1 MRSPVARFEPDALRR
16 DPRVGRVGCLIEP
29 ALRLRCPACGHRVA
43 GGTTPRCPACGGR
56 LEVERPALPA
66 HYAPDD
72 AARGIFR
79 HAPLLPPTPAAA
91 RVTLDEGGT
100 PLVPVPSAGADAGVT
115 GLLAKDESRNPTGTF
130 KDRAMALAATVA
142 AAEGAPGIVCASTGN
157 AGASAAAY
165 GARAG
170 LDVVIL
176 VPVGTPPAKLA
187 QAAICGAR
195 VVAVRGTYSDAWAL
209 AAAVSASAGW
219 LNATTTFTCPYV
231 VEGTRTVAYEVW
243 EAAGVPDWVAVPIGA
258 GPLLVGIAGGFAD
271 LRALGVTDRSPRLL
285 ALQPAGCAP
294 IVRAFEERRP
304 TRPWEAPATV
314 ASGLADPLAGYP
326 EEGDVTVAAVV
337 ASGGA
342 AVAVP
347 EAEILAAVRTL
358 ARREGLF
365 QEPSGAIALAGVA
378 EARRRGLIAADDTVV
393 ACLTGTGLKDPH
405 AAAGGTPAP
414 FAEVASLAEL
424 ERELARPAAG

>member
-1 MRSPVARFEPDALRR
+1 MAAVT
-16 DPRVGRVGCLIEP
+16 
-29 ALRLRCPACGHRVA
+29 LRLRCAACGA
-43 GGTTPRCPACGGR
+43 GTTGGATPRCPKCGGR
-56 LEVERPALPA
+56 LEVVRDRPER
-66 HYAPDD
+66 YAPDD
-72 AARGIFR
+72 GARGIFR
-79 HAPLLPPTPAAA
+79 HAALLPATPPSA

-100 PLVPVPSAGADAGVT
+100 PLVAVPAAGAEAGVPR
-115 GLLAKDESRNPTGTF
+115 LLAKDESRNPTGTF
-130 KDRAMALAATVA
+130 KDRCMALAATVA
-142 AAEGAPGIVCASTGN
+142 RAEGAPGIVCASTGN

-209 AAAVSASAGW
+209 AAALSAAAGW

-231 VEGTRTVAYEVW
+231 VEGTRTVAYELW
-243 EAAGVPDWVAVPIGA
+243 EAIGVPDWVAVPIGA
-258 GPLLVGIAGGFAD
+258 GPLLAGVAAGFAD
-271 LRALGVTDRSPRLL
+271 LRALGLADRAPRLL

-294 IVRAFEERRP
+294 IVRAFDEGRP

-314 ASGLADPLAGYP
+314 ASGLADPLSGYP
-326 EEGDVTVAAVV
+326 EEGDVTVAAIA

-342 AVAVP
+342 AVAVE

-378 EARRRGLIAADDTVV
+378 EARRRGLIDGDEVVV

-405 AAAGGTPAP
+405 AAAGGDQRP
-414 FAEVASLAEL
+414 FPEVATTAEL
-424 ERELARPAAG
+424 ERVLAGPPSD

>member
-1 MRSPVARFEPDALRR
+1 VTTAHRIS
-16 DPRVGRVGCLIEP
+16 
-29 ALRLRCPACGHRVA
+29 LRCTVCGHVA
-43 GGTTPRCPACGGR
+43 EGGATPRCPTCGGR
-56 LEVERPALPA
+56 LEVERGALPPG
-66 HYAPDD
+66 YAPDD
-72 AARGIFR
+72 TGRGIFR
-79 HAPLLPPTPAAA
+79 HAALLPPTPPDA
-91 RVTLDEGGT
+91 RITLDEGAT
-100 PLVPVPSAGADAGVT
+100 PLVPVPAAGAEAGVP

-130 KDRAMALAATVA
+130 KDRAMALAASVA
-142 AAEGAPGIVCASTGN
+142 RAEDAPGIVCASTGN

-170 LDVVIL
+170 LEVVIL

-231 VEGTRTVAYEVW
+231 VEGTRTVAYELHDDV
-243 EAAGVPDWVAVPIGA
+243 GVPDWIAVPIGA
-258 GPLLVGIAGGFAD
+258 GPLLAGIAAGFAD
-271 LRALGVTDRSPRLL
+271 LRALRACERAPRLL

-294 IVRAFEERRP
+294 IVRAFEEGRP

-326 EEGDVTVAAVV
+326 DEGDVTVAAVV
-337 ASGGA
+337 ASNGA
-342 AVAVP
+342 AIAVP
-347 EAEILAAVRTL
+347 EDEILAAVRTL

-378 EARRRGLIAADDTVV
+378 AARSRGLIGANDTVV

-405 AAAGGTPAP
+405 AASGGAAAP
-414 FAEVASLAEL
+414 FPEVTSLAEL
-424 ERELARPAAG
+424 ERELARPATG

>member
-1 MRSPVARFEPDALRR
+1 MSAVT
-16 DPRVGRVGCLIEP
+16 
-29 ALRLRCPACGHRVA
+29 LRLRCAACGTGTT
-43 GGTTPRCPACGGR
+43 GGATPRCPKCGGR
-56 LEVERPALPA
+56 LEVVRDRPAR
-66 HYAPDD
+66 YAPDD
-72 AARGIFR
+72 GARGIFR
-79 HAPLLPPTPAAA
+79 HAALLPATPPSA

-100 PLVPVPSAGADAGVT
+100 PLVAVPAAGAEAGVPR
-115 GLLAKDESRNPTGTF
+115 LLAKDESRNPTGTF
-130 KDRAMALAATVA
+130 KDRCMALAATVA
-142 AAEGAPGIVCASTGN
+142 RAEGAPGIVCASTGN

-209 AAAVSASAGW
+209 AAALSAAAGW

-231 VEGTRTVAYEVW
+231 VEGTRTVAYELW
-243 EAAGVPDWVAVPIGA
+243 EAVGVPDWVAVPIGA
-258 GPLLVGIAGGFAD
+258 GPLLAGVAAGFAD
-271 LRALGVTDRSPRLL
+271 LRALGLADRAPRLL

-294 IVRAFEERRP
+294 IVRAFDEGRP

-314 ASGLADPLAGYP
+314 ASGLADPLTGYP
-326 EEGDVTVAAVV
+326 EEGDVTVAAIA

-342 AVAVP
+342 AVAVE

-378 EARRRGLIAADDTVV
+378 EARRRGLIDGDEVVV

-405 AAAGGTPAP
+405 AAAGGDQRP
-414 FAEVASLAEL
+414 FPEVATTAEL
-424 ERELARPAAG
+424 ERVLAGPPSD

>member
-1 MRSPVARFEPDALRR
+1 MT
-16 DPRVGRVGCLIEP
+16 EP
-29 ALRLRCPACGHRVA
+29 ALRLRCTGCGTETA
-43 GGTTPRCPACGGR
+43 GGATPRCPACGGR
-56 LEVERPALPA
+56 LEVVRGPLPA
-66 HYAPDD
+66 GHAPDRGG
-72 AARGIFR
+72 RGIFR
-79 HAPLLPPTPAAA
+79 HAALLPPLPAAA
-91 RVTLDEGGT
+91 RVSLDEGGT
-100 PLVPVPSAGADAGVT
+100 PLVPVPSAGREAGV
-115 GLLAKDESRNPTGTF
+115 GNLLAKDESRNPTGTF

-170 LDVVIL
+170 LPVVIL

-209 AAAVSASAGW
+209 AAAVSASTGW

-231 VEGTRTVAYEVW
+231 VEGTRTVAYELW

-258 GPLLVGIAGGFAD
+258 GPLLVGIAGGFGD
-271 LRALGVTDRSPRLL
+271 LRALGVTGRSPRLL

-294 IVRAFEERRP
+294 IVRAFEERQP
-304 TRPWEAPATV
+304 TRPWESPATV

-326 EEGDVTVAAVV
+326 EEGDATVAAVV

-347 EAEILAAVRTL
+347 EDAILAAVRTL

-378 EARRRGLIAADDTVV
+378 EARRRGLIGGGDSVV

-405 AAAGGTPAP
+405 AAAGGTPAAFP
-414 FAEVASLAEL
+414 EVASLAQL

>member
-1 MRSPVARFEPDALRR
+1 MSTVT
-16 DPRVGRVGCLIEP
+16 
-29 ALRLRCPACGHRVA
+29 LRLRCAACGTGTT
-43 GGTTPRCPACGGR
+43 GGATPRCPVCGGR
-56 LEVERPALPA
+56 LEVLRDPPAG
-66 HYAPDD
+66 YAPDD
-72 AARGIFR
+72 RARGIFR
-79 HAPLLPPTPAAA
+79 HAALLPATPPAA

-100 PLVPVPSAGADAGVT
+100 PLVAVPAVGAEAGVPR
-115 GLLAKDESRNPTGTF
+115 LLAKDESRNPTGTF
-130 KDRAMALAATVA
+130 KDRCMALAATVA
-142 AAEGAPGIVCASTGN
+142 RAEGAPGIVCASTGN

-170 LDVVIL
+170 LGVVIL

-209 AAAVSASAGW
+209 AAALSAAAGW

-231 VEGTRTVAYEVW
+231 VEGTRTVAYELW
-243 EAAGVPDWVAVPIGA
+243 EAIGVPDWVAVPIGA
-258 GPLLVGIAGGFAD
+258 GPLLAGVAAGFAD
-271 LRALGVTDRSPRLL
+271 LRALGLADRAPRLL

-294 IVRAFEERRP
+294 IVRAFEEGRP

-314 ASGLADPLAGYP
+314 ASGLADPLTGYP
-326 EEGDVTVAAVV
+326 EEGDVTVAAIA

-342 AVAVP
+342 AVAVE
-347 EAEILAAVRTL
+347 EAEILAAIRTL

-378 EARRRGLIAADDTVV
+378 EARRRGLIDADEVVV

-405 AAAGGTPAP
+405 AAAGGDQRP
-414 FAEVASLAEL
+414 FPEVATTAEL
-424 ERELARPAAG
+424 ERVLAGPPSD